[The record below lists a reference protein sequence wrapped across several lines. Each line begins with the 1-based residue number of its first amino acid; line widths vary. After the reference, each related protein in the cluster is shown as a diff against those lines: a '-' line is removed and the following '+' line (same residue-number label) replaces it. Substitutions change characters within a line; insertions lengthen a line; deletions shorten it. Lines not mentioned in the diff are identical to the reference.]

1 MNNDRFSEITG
12 VVKKFQGEQEYFF
25 GTISSDRIKNVTFV
39 PVIEL
44 SRTFKDKINTC
55 LNENAEKGYQRPGS
69 LTRMRAF
76 AKFLKENRN
85 SIIPPVLLSGRGN
98 WVFEQEGQDENIGKL
113 IIQDPAAIIDGQ
125 HRIGGFVYLYE
136 KLYEDESDIR
146 QVSFIFLPELTLD
159 QEKSEFVVVNNT
171 QKGVPKPLTAY
182 LEGSNEAQ
190 IAWGLN
196 EEFDGPFKG
205 RITKT
210 TLQRTHL
217 FALHSVA
224 KQVKRLFSVG
234 EVAKLDIDEKLEY
247 MSKFWT
253 IIADE
258 LPEQWSDI
266 EKLDNT
272 DTRGRLDFEY
282 KLLELTGLI
291 AWAHTGS
298 LIFWRSYSDG
308 IGMNWDNVKRLVEAC
323 LGIDWEKHGEYEGR
337 TGEAGG
343 KAMSTEMIEMI
354 NSLPPE
360 GTEIS
365 SDPEVN

>member
-25 GTISSDRIKNVTFV
+25 GTIRSDRIKNVTFV

-44 SRTFKDKINTC
+44 SRTPKNKMNTC
-55 LNENAEKGYQRPGS
+55 LNENIEEGYQRPGS
-69 LTRMRAF
+69 LTRMKAF

-85 SIIPPVLLSGRGN
+85 SIIPPVLLSGRSN
-98 WVFEQEGQDENIGKL
+98 WVFETEEQQENIGKL
-113 IIQDPAAIIDGQ
+113 IIQGSAAIIDGQ
-125 HRIGGFVYLYE
+125 HRLGGYVHLYMSE
-136 KLYEDESDIR
+136 NIVCDI
-146 QVSFIFLPELTLD
+146 SFILLPNLTIE
-159 QEKSEFVVVNNT
+159 QETGEFIVVNNT

-182 LEGSNEAQ
+182 LEGSDDAQ

-196 EEFDGPFKG
+196 EESDSPFKDK
-205 RITKT
+205 ITKT

-234 EVAKLDIDEKLEY
+234 EVANLDIDEKIEY

-266 EKLDNT
+266 EKLENT
-272 DTRGRLDFEY
+272 DTRGRSDFEY

-291 AWAHTGS
+291 AWAHIGS

-308 IGMNWDNVKRLVEAC
+308 TGMNWENVERLVEAC
-323 LGIDWEKHGEYEGR
+323 SGIDWEKHGEYEGR

-343 KAMSTEMIEMI
+343 KAMSIEMI
-354 NSLPPE
+354 NLLPPE
-360 GTEIS
+360 GAEIS